1 MSEFLLLYRST
12 NEAHQSVMGSPEK
25 ARETMA
31 KWRVWFDDMTA
42 KGQLRNLGL
51 PLQRTGRVV
60 RGPRTSV
67 TDGPY
72 AETKEVVGGFSIIEA
87 RDATHA
93 AEIASA
99 CPIVAL
105 GGSVEVRPVMA
116 LPE

>member
-12 NEAHQSVMGSPEK
+12 NEAHQAVMGSPEK

-31 KWRVWFDDMTA
+31 KWRVWFDDMTG
-42 KGQLRNLGL
+42 KRQLRNIGL

-60 RGPRTSV
+60 RGPGSSV

-116 LPE
+116 LPD

>member
-1 MSEFLLLYRST
+1 MSEFVLLYRST
-12 NEAHQSVMGSPEK
+12 NEAHEAVMGSPEK
-25 ARETMA
+25 ARENMA

-42 KGQLRNLGL
+42 KGQLKNLGL
-51 PLQRTGRVV
+51 PLVRTGKVV
-60 RGPRTSV
+60 RGPVKSV
-67 TDGPY
+67 MDGPY

-87 RDATHA
+87 RDPTHA